1 MRRSLVPI
9 LIIMFAFV
17 AFPFVLHKLFP
28 PSLPAAQFVVQ
39 KPPRQLTDFTFLD
52 GSGRSLTLK
61 DFRGTFIL
69 INVWATWCP
78 PCKEEMASLDHL
90 ALLLANKNIKV
101 VPISI
106 DVSGALVVRSFYE
119 RLGLENLSIYVDPS
133 TKVMHA
139 LAIIGVPTTLLIGRD
154 GREIGRMVGPA
165 QWDAP
170 ASVKHISEIAGSP
183 TR

>member
-90 ALLLANKNIKV
+90 ALLLVIWNASS
-101 VPISI
+101 PHYRRAL
-106 DVSGALVVRSFYE
+106 GASKGE
-119 RLGLENLSIYVDPS
+119 RLW
-133 TKVMHA
+133 
-139 LAIIGVPTTLLIGRD
+139 
-154 GREIGRMVGPA
+154 RM
-165 QWDAP
+165 QM
-170 ASVKHISEIAGSP
+170 
-183 TR
+183 